1 MGNYAE
7 ALVHHRRTLELDPSN
22 INILFNLGVPLEE
35 GDVDMDEA
43 IAVYE
48 RALELDA
55 AGTSTSPPGQFRPVG
70 KEKSWLKGIEIQ
82 RNEGGR
88 CCNNLENNI

>member
-22 INILFNLGVPLEE
+22 INILFNLGVTLEE

-55 AGTSTSPPGQFRPVG
+55 AGTSTSPPGQCVG

>member
-22 INILFNLGVPLEE
+22 INILFNLGVTLEE

-55 AGTSTSPPGQFRPVG
+55 AGTSTSPPGQFRPM
-70 KEKSWLKGIEIQ
+70 IEEALACAWAKKN
-82 RNEGGR
+82 RG
-88 CCNNLENNI
+88 